1 MPANQETETKVIS
14 TVSLRSARRLHLK
27 SLTLKGFKSFAQTT
41 TLNFEPGVT
50 AVVGPNGSGKSNVVD
65 ALAWVMGE
73 QGVKSLRG
81 AKMDDVIFAGT
92 SSQAPL
98 GRASVELVIDN
109 ADGALPIDYTEV
121 SISRTLFRNGTSEY
135 AINGDQCRLL
145 DVQELLS
152 DSGLGREMHVIVG
165 QGQLDSIL
173 RADPMERRGL
183 IEEAAG
189 VLKYRRR
196 KERSERKLEAMQGN
210 LQRLNDLISEVGRQL
225 KPLAK
230 QAEVAKRA
238 KDIGEKLSEV
248 RSKLYSM
255 QLKELDARLQQLNA
269 SENEKRAERE
279 ILNQQLSSTG
289 DYIRELEQS
298 LLAGDGTNAK
308 ELVYRFEGL
317 SRRANSTIAILE
329 QKIQRLKTEADF
341 EIDTESLTEQIS
353 QLEQE
358 ANAQSA
364 LVQEFESQLS
374 NLGDSREQILEQIGQ
389 AQSDFQQLAEQAE
402 STRTELARFDSETNV
417 LKSRLQSKQE
427 QLKINSEQSLE
438 VEARLVQL
446 KQEFES
452 MTETLGVGDEQK
464 LKKNYEESQQ
474 KKTQAQQQLNE
485 KQSTLQEVATELEAT
500 QARLSAL
507 RLGLEQ
513 SDGSKELAR
522 QSSENLSGFLAEHLK
537 IDAGYQSAVAAALG
551 EVSDALVA
559 PSMKQA
565 IKAANTLGDQ
575 QLGQALIVII
585 DELSKTRGSEKIAG
599 FQLISNFFEGPKAIH
614 EFLEGIILADSMEA
628 AETALQNDDIR
639 AVVTKNGELIKRNQL
654 RAGKQS
660 GASKVELS
668 TEADLAEKK
677 IDSLRS
683 SHKSLADE
691 ISQLEANFS
700 VAEATER
707 QSLESLRALDAE
719 LAKHAEKSGRLR
731 AQIEASENA
740 IAQLNMEREEL
751 DVQIAELDAEM
762 AGRADLRP
770 AELQTPEKPEQLEQ
784 LELQLN
790 DLRTQEFEKRVELGG
805 AKERISQISSRTTE
819 LRQQLSEAEQKIQ
832 EQQKRKAERAEQLAK
847 AEQELKQLP
856 KIQSL
861 IQLSLQTASE
871 KADSFAA
878 ERTTLTEKLG
888 HYRNQAEEIRNK
900 LSNSQAEV
908 QSSEMR
914 KHELALSKNSLLEKI
929 SDEIGISHEDLISQD
944 WETDETEENLKQ
956 QLRQAKIDFAQLGQF
971 NPMAL
976 EQLESL
982 QQRHEYLKEQLAD
995 VEAARKDLRGII
1007 TDLDEQVREIFEA
1020 AFEDTK
1026 KAFGEI
1032 FPILFPG
1039 GTGNMELSRAE
1050 DSLES
1055 GVEVS
1060 VRPAGKKIDKLSLL
1074 SGGERSL
1081 AAVAMLMAIFI
1092 ARPSPFYVLDEVEAA
1107 LDDANLGRLL
1117 EVLENLRE
1125 NSQLVVITHQK
1136 RTMEIADVLY
1146 GVSMKQDGVTKVVSQ
1161 KLEKH
1166 G

>member
-1 MPANQETETKVIS
+1 M
-14 TVSLRSARRLHLK
+14 HLK

-81 AKMDDVIFAGT
+81 AKMEDVIFAGT
-92 SSQAPL
+92 STQAPL

-109 ADGALPIDYTEV
+109 ADGALPIDYSEV

-173 RADPMERRGL
+173 RADPLERRGL

-238 KDIGEKLSEV
+238 KDIGERLVTV
-248 RSKLYSM
+248 RSYLYSM
-255 QLKELDARLQQLNA
+255 QLRELDSRLQQMNA
-269 SENEKRAERE
+269 SESEKRAERE
-279 ILNQQLSSTG
+279 ILNQQLESTEG
-289 DYIRELEQS
+289 YIKELEQS
-298 LLAGDGTNAK
+298 LLAGDGTEAK
-308 ELVYRFEGL
+308 EMVYRFEGL
-317 SRRANSTIAILE
+317 ARRAESTKSLLE
-329 QKIQRLKTEADF
+329 QKIQSLQNEADLD
-341 EIDTESLTEQIS
+341 IDTTQMNQQLVELEDEIETQNNLSSAVESELNK
-353 QLEQE
+353 L
-358 ANAQSA
+358 A
-364 LVQEFESQLS
+364 
-374 NLGDSREQILEQIGQ
+374 DSREQVLDQIGKAQ
-389 AQSDFQQLAEQAE
+389 AEFQQLAEQVESRRAE
-402 STRTELARFDSETNV
+402 ISSFDSESGI
-417 LKSRLQSKQE
+417 LESKLQSKHE
-427 QLKINSEQSLE
+427 QLRSSLQE
-438 VEARLVQL
+438 LGNTDKRLADL
-446 KQEFES
+446 KAEFES
-452 MTETLGVGDEQK
+452 MTDTFGVGDEQT
-464 LKKNYEESQQ
+464 LKNAYQKAQQ
-474 KKTQAQQQLNE
+474 KKSDAQKALTD
-485 KQSTLQEVATELEAT
+485 KQSAKQELATELEAT

-513 SDGSKELAR
+513 TDGSKELAR

-551 EVSDALVA
+551 EISNALVA

-565 IKAANTLGDQ
+565 IKAANTLGEQ
-575 QLGQALIVII
+575 QLGQALIVIV
-585 DELSKTRGSEKIAG
+585 EQLSKTRGSGEIG
-599 FQLISNFFEGPKAIH
+599 SFQPIGNFFDGPRAIH
-614 EFLEGIILADSMEA
+614 QFLEGIVIADSMEQ
-628 AETALQNDDIR
+628 AEGALQNDEIK

-660 GASKVELS
+660 GSSKVELS
-668 TEADLAEKK
+668 TEAELAESRIVVLKK
-677 IDSLRS
+677 TLGGLTEQI
-683 SHKSLADE
+683 E
-691 ISQLEANFS
+691 QLEANYS
-700 VAEATER
+700 VAESAEK

-731 AQIEASENA
+731 AQIEANENSISELGNKRSELETQ
-740 IAQLNMEREEL
+740 ISELEAQL
-751 DVQIAELDAEM
+751 
-762 AGRADLRP
+762 ADRVSLRP
-770 AELQTPEKPEQLEQ
+770 PELSAPEKPERLNRLEG
-784 LELQLN
+784 ELN
-790 DLRTQEFEKRVELGG
+790 ALRTEEFEKRVELGG
-805 AKERISQISSRTTE
+805 SKERISQLSARTMQLRGEIS
-819 LRQQLSEAEQKIQ
+819 QAEQKMQ
-832 EQQKRKAERAEQLAK
+832 EVHKRKSERLSQLSHSQIQL
-847 AEQELKQLP
+847 EQLP
-856 KIQSL
+856 KLQSL
-861 IQLSLQTASE
+861 IAESLQKAKE
-871 KADSFAA
+871 KAESYSA
-878 ERTTLTEKLG
+878 ERNSLTEKLT
-888 HYRNQAEEIRNK
+888 HYRTQAGEIRNQ
-900 LSNSQAEV
+900 LASSQAEV

-914 KHELALSKNSLLEKI
+914 KHELSLSKNSLLEKI
-929 SDEIGISHEDLISQD
+929 SDELSISSDQLLSENWVS
-944 WETDETEENLKQ
+944 EETEESLKQ

-995 VEAARKDLRGII
+995 VEDARKDLRGII
-1007 TDLDEQVREIFEA
+1007 TTLDEQVREIFEA

-1039 GTGNMELSRAE
+1039 GTGSMELTRTE
-1050 DSLES
+1050 DSLEA

-1125 NSQLVVITHQK
+1125 SSQLVVITHQK

-1146 GVSMKQDGVTKVVSQ
+1146 GVSMKQDGITKVVSQ

>member
-1 MPANQETETKVIS
+1 M
-14 TVSLRSARRLHLK
+14 HLK

-81 AKMDDVIFAGT
+81 AKMEDVIFAGT
-92 SSQAPL
+92 STQAPL

-109 ADGALPIDYTEV
+109 ADGALPIDYSEV
-121 SISRTLFRNGTSEY
+121 SISRTLFRNGSSEY

-173 RADPMERRGL
+173 RADPLERRGL

-238 KDIGEKLSEV
+238 KEIGSRLTSV
-248 RSKLYSM
+248 RSDLYSM
-255 QLKELDARLQQLNA
+255 QLRTLEGRLEQLNA
-269 SENEKRAERE
+269 SESEKKAERE
-279 ILNQQLSSTG
+279 ILNQQLSSTAE
-289 DYIRELEQS
+289 YIKELEQS
-298 LLAGDGTNAK
+298 LLISDGTEAK
-308 ELVYRFEGL
+308 ELVYRFETL
-317 SRRANSTIAILE
+317 ARSIDSTKAVLE
-329 QKIQRLKTEADF
+329 QKLQSLESESDFDIDSEAF
-341 EIDTESLTEQIS
+341 ANQLSEVEAEI
-353 QLEQE
+353 
-358 ANAQSA
+358 
-364 LVQEFESQLS
+364 ESQAKNIELLES
-374 NLGDSREQILEQIGQ
+374 ELETLASKREQKLDEIGKVQ
-389 AQSDFQQLAEQAE
+389 AEFQLLAEQADSRRAE
-402 STRTELARFDSETNV
+402 ISRFDSETSIFESK
-417 LKSRLQSKQE
+417 LHSRQE
-427 QLKINSEQSLE
+427 QLQKNLDQLE
-438 VEARLVQL
+438 ITKDQLVSYRG
-446 KQEFES
+446 EFES

-464 LKKNYEESQQ
+464 LKQDYQDAQQ
-474 KKTQAQQQLNE
+474 KKADAQKQLND
-485 KQSTLQEVATELEAT
+485 KQASLQEVVTDLEAT

-513 SDGSKELAR
+513 TDGSKELAR
-522 QSSENLSGFLAEHLK
+522 QSPENLSGFLAEHLK

-559 PSMKQA
+559 PSMKNA
-565 IKAANTLGDQ
+565 IKAANLLGQQ
-575 QLGQALIVII
+575 QLGQAMIVVI
-585 DELSKTRGSEKIAG
+585 DELTKIRGYGEIDG
-599 FQLISNFFEGPKAIH
+599 FSPIGNFFEGPRAIH
-614 EFLEGIILADSMEA
+614 DFLKGIVMAESMED
-628 AETALQNDDIR
+628 AEKALESSEIN
-639 AVVTKNGELIKRNQL
+639 AVVTKNGELIKPNQL

-668 TEADLAEKK
+668 TEAELAEGRIEKLRGSEK
-677 IDSLRS
+677 LLSAEIDQLQANLTVAETAEKQSLDSLR
-683 SHKSLADE
+683 
-691 ISQLEANFS
+691 
-700 VAEATER
+700 T
-707 QSLESLRALDAE
+707 LDAE

-731 AQIEASENA
+731 AQIESSETA
-740 IAQLNMEREEL
+740 ISQLSDQNSEIELEISELSTNLSERSTIRPVEL
-751 DVQIAELDAEM
+751 
-762 AGRADLRP
+762 P
-770 AELQTPEKPEQLEQ
+770 SPEKPEALEN
-784 LELQLN
+784 LETELAS
-790 DLRTQEFEKRVELGG
+790 LRAEEFEKRVELGSS
-805 AKERISQISSRTTE
+805 KERISQLNSRATA
-819 LRQQLSEAEQKIQ
+819 LRQEIATAQQKIAEQKI
-832 EQQKRKAERAEQLAK
+832 RKAQREAEIISAKKRLTLLPKLATLIEQSLVQAKEK
-847 AEQELKQLP
+847 AENY
-856 KIQSL
+856 S
-861 IQLSLQTASE
+861 
-871 KADSFAA
+871 A
-878 ERTTLTEKLG
+878 ERNALTEKLS
-888 HYRNQAEEIRNK
+888 HYRQQADEIRNK
-900 LSNSQAEV
+900 LAGSQAEV

-929 SDEIGISHEDLISQD
+929 SDELGLTGDELLTQNL
-944 WETDETEENLKQ
+944 ETEESEETLKQ
-956 QLRQAKIDFAQLGQF
+956 QLRQAKIDYAQLGQF

-982 QQRHEYLKEQLAD
+982 EQRHQYLKEQLAD

-1007 TDLDEQVREIFEA
+1007 STLDEQVREIFEA

-1039 GTGNMELSRAE
+1039 GTGSMELVTAE
-1050 DSLES
+1050 DSLEA
-1055 GVEVS
+1055 GVDVS
-1060 VRPAGKKIDKLSLL
+1060 VRPAGKKINKLSLL

-1125 NSQLVVITHQK
+1125 SSQLVVITHQK

-1146 GVSMKQDGVTKVVSQ
+1146 GVSMKQDGITKVVSQ

>member
-1 MPANQETETKVIS
+1 M
-14 TVSLRSARRLHLK
+14 HLK

-81 AKMDDVIFAGT
+81 AKMEDVIFAGT
-92 SSQAPL
+92 STQAPL

-109 ADGALPIDYTEV
+109 SDGALPIEYSEV
-121 SISRTLFRNGTSEY
+121 SISRTLFRNGVSEY

-238 KDIGEKLSEV
+238 KDIGERLAEV

-255 QLKELDARLQQLNA
+255 QLRELDSRLSQLNA
-269 SENEKRAERE
+269 SESEKRAERE
-279 ILNQQLSSTG
+279 ILNQQLESTAG
-289 DYIRELEQS
+289 YISELEQS
-298 LLAGDGTNAK
+298 LLASDGSEAK
-308 ELVYRFEGL
+308 ELVYKFESL
-317 SRRANSTIAILE
+317 QRRAESTQSILQ
-329 QKIQRLKTEADF
+329 QKIQSLQNESDF
-341 EIDTESLTEQIS
+341 EVDTASLSNQIAD
-353 QLEQE
+353 LEQDLQKQQQITTSLE
-358 ANAQSA
+358 AELSDLASQRQVKLA
-364 LVQEFESQLS
+364 DIEKGQEEY
-374 NLGDSREQILEQIGQ
+374 LELQ
-389 AQSDFQQLAEQAE
+389 EQAE
-402 STRTELARFDSETNV
+402 RRRSEITNFDSETNV
-417 LKSRLQSKQE
+417 LQSKHQSKQE
-427 QLKINSEQSLE
+427 QVESAKQELLSAEQNLI
-438 VEARLVQL
+438 QL
-446 KQEFES
+446 KNDFQS
-452 MTETLGVGDEQK
+452 MTEALGVGDEQK
-464 LKKNYEESQQ
+464 LKLAYQNAQD
-474 KKTQAQQQLNE
+474 KKTQAQKTLSE
-485 KQSTLQEVATELEAT
+485 KQSELQEVSTELEAA
-500 QARLSAL
+500 QARVAAL
-507 RLGLEQ
+507 KFGLEQ
-513 SDGSKELAR
+513 DGSKELAR
-522 QSSENLSGFLAEHLK
+522 QSSENLSGFLADHLS
-537 IDAGYQSAVAAALG
+537 IDPGYQSAVAAALG

-559 PSMKQA
+559 PSMKKA
-565 IKAANTLGDQ
+565 ILAANTLGEK

-585 DELSKTRGSEKIAG
+585 DSLEKTRNSGDLSG
-599 FQLISNFFEGPKAIH
+599 FTPIGNFFEGPKVIQQL
-614 EFLEGIILADSMEA
+614 LEGIVLTDSMDQAESALADR
-628 AETALQNDDIR
+628 QIN
-639 AVVTKNGELIKRNQL
+639 AVVTKNGELIRRNQL

-660 GASKVELS
+660 GSSKVELAA
-668 TEADLAEKK
+668 EAELSERRIKLLSEQQKELQAE
-677 IDSLRS
+677 IER
-683 SHKSLADE
+683 
-691 ISQLEANFS
+691 LEANFA
-700 VAEATER
+700 VAEAGEKD
-707 QSLESLRALDAE
+707 SLESLRALDAE
-719 LAKHAEKSGRLR
+719 LAKNAEKSGRLR
-731 AQIEASENA
+731 AQMEAGEKRV
-740 IAQLNMEREEL
+740 AQLTDEISTLTE
-751 DVQIAELDAEM
+751 QIDSIARDLES
-762 AGRADLRP
+762 RAQLRP
-770 AELQTPEKPEQLEQ
+770 EEISAPDKPAQLDQLEEQLNQ
-784 LELQLN
+784 
-790 DLRTQEFEKRVELGG
+790 LRTQEFEKRVELGG
-805 AKERISQISSRTTE
+805 AKERISQQSMRLRELKEELESTE
-819 LRQQLSEAEQKIQ
+819 HKLAAAA
-832 EQQKRKAERAEQLAK
+832 KRKGERDRQLEVSTKQLQNLPRLRELIGQSLEKAREK
-847 AEQELKQLP
+847 AEGYA
-856 KIQSL
+856 
-861 IQLSLQTASE
+861 T
-871 KADSFAA
+871 
-878 ERTTLTEKLG
+878 ERNSLTEKLT
-888 HYRNQAEEIRNK
+888 HYRTQAEEIRQK
-900 LSNSQAEV
+900 LQSSQAEV

-914 KHELALSKNSLLEKI
+914 KHELSLSKNSLVEKI
-929 SDEIGISHEDLISQD
+929 SEELGLGAEELLKAD
-944 WETDETEENLKQ
+944 WQSEETEESLKQ

-976 EQLESL
+976 EQLEAL

-1007 TDLDEQVREIFEA
+1007 ATLDEQVTEIFES

-1026 KAFGEI
+1026 KAFTEI
-1032 FPILFPG
+1032 FPLLFPG
-1039 GTGNMELSRAE
+1039 GTGSMQLLHSE
-1050 DSLES
+1050 DSTEP

-1117 EVLENLRE
+1117 EVIENLRE
-1125 NSQLVVITHQK
+1125 SSQLVVITHQK

-1146 GVSMKQDGVTKVVSQ
+1146 GVSMKQDGITKVVSQ

>member
-1 MPANQETETKVIS
+1 M
-14 TVSLRSARRLHLK
+14 HLK

-81 AKMDDVIFAGT
+81 AKMEDVIFAGT
-92 SSQAPL
+92 STQAPL

-109 ADGALPIDYTEV
+109 ADGALPIDYSEV
-121 SISRTLFRNGTSEY
+121 SISRTLFRNGSSEY

-173 RADPMERRGL
+173 RADPLERRGL

-238 KDIGEKLSEV
+238 KDIGQRLSEV

-255 QLKELDARLQQLNA
+255 QLRELDSKLHQLNA
-269 SENEKRAERE
+269 SESEKRAERE
-279 ILNQQLSSTG
+279 ILNEQLESTAS
-289 DYIRELEQS
+289 YIKELEQS
-298 LLAGDGTNAK
+298 LLAGDGTEAK
-308 ELVYRFEGL
+308 ELVYKLESL
-317 SRRANSTIAILE
+317 ARRADSTKAVLE
-329 QKIQRLKTEADF
+329 QKIQRLQNEADL
-341 EIDTESLTEQIS
+341 EIDTTSLSEQLDELETEIETQ
-353 QLEQE
+353 
-358 ANAQSA
+358 NN
-364 LVQEFESQLS
+364 LS
-374 NLGDSREQILEQIGQ
+374 IQVDAELAKLADSREQTLEQIGKAQ
-389 AQSDFQQLAEQAE
+389 AEYQQLTEQVEARKSEISSFDSESGILESQLQSKKEQLSGSVKNLENTERQLAEL
-402 STRTELARFDSETNV
+402 RTEF
-417 LKSRLQSKQE
+417 
-427 QLKINSEQSLE
+427 
-438 VEARLVQL
+438 EA
-446 KQEFES
+446 
-452 MTETLGVGDEQK
+452 MTETLGVGDEQT
-464 LKKNYEESQQ
+464 LKQDYQNAQQ
-474 KKTQAQQQLNE
+474 KKSDAQKALSDKQA
-485 KQSTLQEVATELEAT
+485 TMQEVATELEAT

-522 QSSENLSGFLAEHLK
+522 QSSENLSGFLADHLK
-537 IDAGYQSAVAAALG
+537 IDAGYQSAVAASLG

-559 PSMKQA
+559 PNMKQA
-565 IKAANTLGDQ
+565 IKAANTLGEQ
-575 QLGQALIVII
+575 QLGQALIVIV
-585 DELSKTRGSEKIAG
+585 EQLSKTRGSGDVAG
-599 FQLISNFFEGPKAIH
+599 FQPIGNFFDGPKAIH
-614 EFLEGIILADSMEA
+614 EFLEGIVLVDSMEQ
-628 AETALQNDDIR
+628 AEQALENNQIK
-639 AVVTKNGELIKRNQL
+639 AVVTKNGELIRRNQL

-660 GASKVELS
+660 GSSKVELS
-668 TEADLAEKK
+668 TEADLAQAR
-677 IDSLRS
+677 IDKLRK
-683 SHKSLADE
+683 SHGELAAEIDE
-691 ISQLEANFS
+691 LEANFA
-700 VAEATER
+700 VAESAEK
-707 QSLESLRALDAE
+707 QSLDSLRALDAE

-731 AQIEASENA
+731 AQIEANENSISQLSEQTSELS
-740 IAQLNMEREEL
+740 AQISELESQLAQRVSSRPEEL
-751 DVQIAELDAEM
+751 ES
-762 AGRADLRP
+762 
-770 AELQTPEKPEQLEQ
+770 PEKPEQLER
-784 LELQLN
+784 LEN
-790 DLRTQEFEKRVELGG
+790 EVSALRSEEFEKRVELGSS
-805 AKERISQISSRTTE
+805 KERISQLTSRADQ
-819 LRQQLSEAEQKIQ
+819 LRGEIAEAEQKMQ
-832 EQQKRKAERAEQLAK
+832 QAQKRRAERMVQLASAQK
-847 AEQELKQLP
+847 HLDNLP
-856 KIQSL
+856 KLQTL
-861 IQLSLQTASE
+861 IAESLQKASE
-871 KADSFAA
+871 RAASYSA
-878 ERTTLTEKLG
+878 ERNSLTEKLA
-888 HYRNQAEEIRNK
+888 HYRTQAEEIRNK
-900 LSNSQAEV
+900 LSSSQAEV
-908 QSSEMR
+908 QSAEMR
-914 KHELALSKNSLLEKI
+914 KHELTLSKNSLIEKI
-929 SDEIGISHEDLISQD
+929 NDELGIDSDQMLSQNWQTEDS
-944 WETDETEENLKQ
+944 EESLKQ

-1007 TDLDEQVREIFEA
+1007 KTLDEQVREIFEA

-1026 KAFGEI
+1026 KAFAEI

-1039 GTGNMELSRAE
+1039 GSGSMQLHQAE
-1050 DSLES
+1050 DSTEA

-1125 NSQLVVITHQK
+1125 SSQLVVITHQK

-1146 GVSMKQDGVTKVVSQ
+1146 GVSMKQDGITKVVSQ

>member
-1 MPANQETETKVIS
+1 M
-14 TVSLRSARRLHLK
+14 HLK

-81 AKMDDVIFAGT
+81 AKMEDVIFAGT
-92 SSQAPL
+92 STQAPL

-109 ADGALPIDYTEV
+109 ADGALPIDYSEV

-173 RADPMERRGL
+173 RADPLERRGL

-238 KDIGEKLSEV
+238 KDIGERLATV

-255 QLKELDARLQQLNA
+255 QLRELDSRLQQMNA
-269 SENEKRAERE
+269 SESEKRAERE
-279 ILNQQLSSTG
+279 ILNQQLESTAG
-289 DYIRELEQS
+289 YIKELEQS
-298 LLAGDGTNAK
+298 LLAGDGTEAK
-308 ELVYRFEGL
+308 ELVYRLEGL
-317 SRRANSTIAILE
+317 ARRAGSTKSLLE
-329 QKIQRLKTEADF
+329 QKIQSLQNESDLD
-341 EIDTESLTEQIS
+341 IDTAPLTQ
-353 QLEQE
+353 QLSELE
-358 ANAQSA
+358 T
-364 LVQEFESQLS
+364 EIESQKNLS
-374 NLGDSREQILEQIGQ
+374 STVEAELSKLADSREQILDQIGKAQ
-389 AQSDFQQLAEQAE
+389 AEFQQLAEQAE
-402 STRTELARFDSETNV
+402 SRRSEISSFDSESGI
-417 LKSRLQSKQE
+417 LESKLQSKQE
-427 QLKINSEQSLE
+427 QLSSSLQE
-438 VEARLVQL
+438 LENTDRRLAEL
-446 KQEFES
+446 KAEFES
-452 MTETLGVGDEQK
+452 MTDTLGVGDEQT
-464 LKKNYEESQQ
+464 LKNAYQDAQQ
-474 KKTQAQQQLNE
+474 KKSEAQKALND
-485 KQSTLQEVATELEAT
+485 KQSAMQEVATELEAT

-513 SDGSKELAR
+513 TDGSKELAR
-522 QSSENLSGFLAEHLK
+522 QSSENLSGFLADHLK

-551 EVSDALVA
+551 EISDALVA

-565 IKAANTLGDQ
+565 IKAANTLGEQ
-575 QLGQALIVII
+575 QLGQALIVVV
-585 DELSKTRGSEKIAG
+585 EQLSKIRGSGEIAG
-599 FQLISNFFEGPKAIH
+599 FQPIGNFFDGPRAIH
-614 EFLEGIILADSMEA
+614 DFLEGIVIADSMEQ
-628 AETALQNDDIR
+628 AEGALENEDVK
-639 AVVTKNGELIKRNQL
+639 AVVTRNGELIKRNQL

-660 GASKVELS
+660 GSSKVELS
-668 TEADLAEKK
+668 TEAELAESRIEKLK
-677 IDSLRS
+677 
-683 SHKSLADE
+683 KSLAE
-691 ISQLEANFS
+691 LTEQIAQLEANYS
-700 VAEATER
+700 VAESAEK

-731 AQIEASENA
+731 AQIEASENS
-740 IAQLNMEREEL
+740 ISQLRQQRSELEKQVSELTTQLADRET
-751 DVQIAELDAEM
+751 
-762 AGRADLRP
+762 LRP
-770 AELQTPEKPEQLEQ
+770 QELSAPEKPEQLER
-784 LELQLN
+784 LESELN
-790 DLRTQEFEKRVELGG
+790 ALRTEEFEKRVELGSS
-805 AKERISQISSRTTE
+805 KERISQLSARTSQ
-819 LRQQLSEAEQKIQ
+819 LRAEITQAEQKMQ
-832 EQQKRKAERAEQLAK
+832 EAQKRKAERVNQLSSSQK
-847 AEQELKQLP
+847 QLEQLP
-856 KIQSL
+856 KLQSL
-861 IQLSLQTASE
+861 IADSLQKAKE
-871 KADSFAA
+871 KAENYSA
-878 ERTTLTEKLG
+878 ERSLLTEKLS
-888 HYRNQAEEIRNK
+888 HYRTQAEDIRNQ
-900 LSNSQAEV
+900 LASSQAEV

-914 KHELALSKNSLLEKI
+914 KHELSLSKNSLLEKI
-929 SDEIGISHEDLISQD
+929 SDELAISSEQLLAQN
-944 WETDETEENLKQ
+944 WESEETEESLKQ

-1007 TDLDEQVREIFEA
+1007 TTLDEQVREIFEA

-1039 GTGNMELSRAE
+1039 GTGSMELTRAE
-1050 DSLES
+1050 DSLEA

-1125 NSQLVVITHQK
+1125 SSQLVVITHQK

-1146 GVSMKQDGVTKVVSQ
+1146 GVSMKQDGITKVVSQ

>member
-1 MPANQETETKVIS
+1 
-14 TVSLRSARRLHLK
+14 LHLK

-81 AKMDDVIFAGT
+81 AKMEDVIFAGT
-92 SSQAPL
+92 STQAPL

-109 ADGALPIDYTEV
+109 ADGALPIDYSEV

-173 RADPMERRGL
+173 RADPLERRGL

-238 KDIGEKLSEV
+238 KDIGERLATV

-255 QLKELDARLQQLNA
+255 QLRELDSRLQQMNA
-269 SENEKRAERE
+269 SESEKRAERE
-279 ILNQQLSSTG
+279 ILNQQLESTAG
-289 DYIRELEQS
+289 YIKELEQS
-298 LLAGDGTNAK
+298 LLAGDGTEAK
-308 ELVYRFEGL
+308 ELVYRLEGL
-317 SRRANSTIAILE
+317 ARRAESTKSLLE
-329 QKIQRLKTEADF
+329 QKIQSLQNEADLD
-341 EIDTESLTEQIS
+341 IDTAPLNQQLQELEAEIETQKNLSLS
-353 QLEQE
+353 VE
-358 ANAQSA
+358 AELQKLA
-364 LVQEFESQLS
+364 
-374 NLGDSREQILEQIGQ
+374 DSREQVLDQIGKAQ
-389 AQSDFQQLAEQAE
+389 AEFQQLAEQVESRRAE
-402 STRTELARFDSETNV
+402 ISSFDSESGI
-417 LKSRLQSKQE
+417 LESKLQAKQE
-427 QLKINSEQSLE
+427 QLSSGLQEIENTDK
-438 VEARLVQL
+438 RLAEL
-446 KQEFES
+446 RAEFES
-452 MTETLGVGDEQK
+452 MTDTLGVGDEQT
-464 LKKNYEESQQ
+464 LKNAYQEAQQ
-474 KKTQAQQQLNE
+474 KKGDAQKALTD
-485 KQSTLQEVATELEAT
+485 KQSEQQEIATELEAT

-513 SDGSKELAR
+513 TDGSKELAR
-522 QSSENLSGFLAEHLK
+522 QSSENLSGFLADHLK

-551 EVSDALVA
+551 EISDALVA

-565 IKAANTLGDQ
+565 IKAANTLGEQ
-575 QLGQALIVII
+575 QLGQALIVVV
-585 DELSKTRGSEKIAG
+585 DQLSKIRGRGEIG
-599 FQLISNFFEGPKAIH
+599 NFQPIGNFFDGPKAIH
-614 EFLEGIILADSMEA
+614 EFLEGIVLADSMEQ
-628 AETALQNDDIR
+628 AEGALENDDIK

-660 GASKVELS
+660 GSSKVELS
-668 TEADLAEKK
+668 TEAELAESR
-677 IDSLRS
+677 IEILR
-683 SHKSLADE
+683 KNLGELTEQIA
-691 ISQLEANFS
+691 QLEANYS
-700 VAEATER
+700 VAESAEK

-731 AQIEASENA
+731 AQIEANENSLSQLRDQRLELEKQISELTE
-740 IAQLNMEREEL
+740 QLT
-751 DVQIAELDAEM
+751 D
-762 AGRADLRP
+762 RASLRP
-770 AELQTPEKPEQLEQ
+770 QELSAPEKPEQLER
-784 LELQLN
+784 LESELN
-790 DLRTQEFEKRVELGG
+790 ALRTEEFEKRVELGSS
-805 AKERISQISSRTTE
+805 KERISQLSARTAQ
-819 LRQQLSEAEQKIQ
+819 LRGEIAQAEQKAQ
-832 EQQKRKAERAEQLAK
+832 EAQKRKAQRVNQLSASQFQL
-847 AEQELKQLP
+847 EQLP
-856 KIQSL
+856 KLQSL
-861 IQLSLQTASE
+861 IAESLQKAKE
-871 KADSFAA
+871 KAESYSA
-878 ERTTLTEKLG
+878 ERNSLTEKLT
-888 HYRNQAEEIRNK
+888 HYRTQAEEIRNK
-900 LSNSQAEV
+900 LASSQAEV

-914 KHELALSKNSLLEKI
+914 KHELSLSKNSLLEKI
-929 SDEIGISHEDLISQD
+929 SDELSISSEQLLAEN
-944 WETDETEENLKQ
+944 WESDEPEESLKQ

-1007 TDLDEQVREIFEA
+1007 TTLDEQVREIFEA

-1039 GTGNMELSRAE
+1039 GTGSMELTRAE
-1050 DSLES
+1050 DSLEA

-1125 NSQLVVITHQK
+1125 SSQLVVITHQK

-1146 GVSMKQDGVTKVVSQ
+1146 GVSMKQDGITKVVSQ